1 MAGIEA
7 VKALLDPL
15 GYDVR
20 KWPGLTGQTTY
31 IALTVL
37 EMTAPPRAGNRPLRR
52 VAEIQVDVYS
62 RLPIDALCDHVIV
75 ALEGGGCP
83 VVRTGQ
89 ETRETDTGYNHMPI
103 ICQALHVPQ

>member
-1 MAGIEA
+1 MAGIET

-20 KWPGLTGQTTY
+20 KWPGLTGQPTY

-37 EMTAPPRAGNRPLRR
+37 ELTAPLRAGNRPLRR
-52 VAEIQVDVYS
+52 VAEVQVDIYS
-62 RLPIDALCDHVIV
+62 RLPIDALCDDVIL

-89 ETRETDTGYNHMPI
+89 ESRETDTGYNHMPI
-103 ICQALHVPQ
+103 ICQALHVQA